1 MSFSNRQGIV
11 PQLHKPVA
19 VRMQRVFAAV
29 LPVVALGLGACS
41 TVEIRS
47 ERPMTPNNLDEAQRY
62 MAGREKA
69 LEVLDYEL
77 NRQER
82 ACYKRFFVSSCVDQV
97 RLKGA
102 ELRRAHL
109 EVQGKAEDV
118 IRLVE
123 YGKRQEKKTQ

>member
-1 MSFSNRQGIV
+1 
-11 PQLHKPVA
+11 
-19 VRMQRVFAAV
+19 
-29 LPVVALGLGACS
+29 
-41 TVEIRS
+41 
-47 ERPMTPNNLDEAQRY
+47 MTPNNLDEAQRY